1 MTIAKPHKW
10 LLIFILVVAAVVF
23 LFFFRMYHDDIK
35 ALKGFMASYEHFDKA
50 ISSYTD
56 RGGTDALGKA
66 GEAVIELQ
74 AGAPLRLSSLIK
86 NDAELMVQAREV
98 ADLSRRELDSLR
110 AYDAVPKR
118 QKPDPN
124 EAAKEDKLH
133 GEYRTF
139 HDKRT
144 AAFARFQELGGVRW
158 LGGRPGEGRT
168 REEVP

>member
-10 LLIFILVVAAVVF
+10 LLVFILVVAAVVF
-23 LFFFRMYHDDIK
+23 LFFRMYHDDVE

-56 RGGTDALGKA
+56 GGGTDALGKA
-66 GEAVIELQ
+66 SEAVIELQ
-74 AGAPLRLSSLIK
+74 TRASLRLSSLIK

-98 ADLSRRELDSLR
+98 ADLSRRELDRLR
-110 AYDAVPKR
+110 AYDAVPRR

-124 EAAKEDKLH
+124 EAAKEDELH
-133 GEYRTF
+133 GEYRSL
-139 HDKRT
+139 HEKRI
-144 AAFARFQELGGVRW
+144 AAFTRFHELGGVRW
-158 LGGRPGEGRT
+158 LGGGQGEGRT